1 MVMMSY
7 LGLVST
13 ANNAIITKMRVLLTL
28 TLLTA
33 VVYSQNIN
41 NAVETEMFAV
51 PITPNLFNWTYQ
63 EFEEQYRFHAS
74 LKGKPELPSWLR
86 YVYSSRHHSGF
97 IFGTPPRGTESSITL
112 EVIGLNRQDYETRR
126 VLVVLNVKPKENMAR
141 HEVELKID
149 NLNVEDLL
157 DDHRMTRLK
166 DILRMKLWTE
176 SKEDLYP
183 TFLSSAIDLGARLP
197 LKPSDGEGLVVRLGS
212 SIPFSSELKRLREEV
227 RPLSRLPSC
236 PREYKRT
243 TVERLFRDAGF
254 TLDWCSFELY
264 NTIYKP
270 RSTIHLEYLTELPN
284 TSRISST
291 RVLDRQQWSAPE
303 RRALPQRSVA
313 RQLVAAVAPPLLL
326 LCVAIAAL
334 TAVLC
339 FRYAAMTDP
348 ESEYFLENI
357 YHICIDY
364 RKKRAQKTG
373 RVELC
378 RYGTGNTDQTQVN
391 DNNSNKSLGVS
402 PNNSLVRPYS
412 PKSSTNLAGSYNRPQ
427 PPPYIGSTNNS
438 LHHRRS
444 GNTTTPSTSG
454 HTPEHNRTLALEESL
469 KLLNEANI
477 TGNYDGIPKD
487 PIIDLNDGT
496 EDYVLV
502 KPDFIQS
509 KPDLT
514 GYNSIKPD
522 LDDINV
528 PELAKY
534 GVTGIGM

>member
-1 MVMMSY
+1 
-7 LGLVST
+7 
-13 ANNAIITKMRVLLTL
+13 MRIVLTQ
-28 TLLTA
+28 LLLAA

-126 VLVVLNVKPKENMAR
+126 VLIVLKIQPKENMAR

-270 RSTIHLEYLTELPN
+270 RSTVHLEYLTELPN

-303 RRALPQRSVA
+303 RRALPQRGVA

-339 FRYAAMTDP
+339 FRYAA
-348 ESEYFLENI
+348 I
-357 YHICIDY
+357 AH
-364 RKKRAQKTG
+364 KTG

-378 RYGTGNTDQTQVN
+378 RYGTGNTEQTQIN

-427 PPPYIGSTNNS
+427 PPPYIGSTTNS
-438 LHHRRS
+438 LHHRKS

-454 HTPEHNRTLALEESL
+454 HTPEHTRTLALEESL

-487 PIIDLNDGT
+487 PIIDINDGS

-509 KPDLT
+509 KPDYIQLKPDT
-514 GYNSIKPD
+514 IGYNSIKPD

-534 GVTGIGM
+534 GVTGIGGI

>member
-1 MVMMSY
+1 MFTFFIV
-7 LGLVST
+7 
-13 ANNAIITKMRVLLTL
+13 
-28 TLLTA
+28 TLLAA
-33 VVYSQNIN
+33 VVSSENIYY

-51 PITPNLFNWTYQ
+51 PISPNLFNWTYQ
-63 EFEEQYRFHAS
+63 EFDEQYRFHAS

-86 YVYSSRHHSGF
+86 YVYSGRHHSGF
-97 IFGTPPRGTESSITL
+97 IFGTPPRGTESPINL
-112 EVIGLNRQDYETRR
+112 EVIGLNRQDYETRH
-126 VLVVLNVKPKENMAR
+126 VVVTLEIQPKENMAR

-157 DDHRMTRLK
+157 DEHRMTRLK

-176 SKEDLYP
+176 SKHDLYA

-212 SIPFSSELKRLREEV
+212 AVPFSSELKRLREEV

-264 NTIYKP
+264 NTIYKQ
-270 RSTIHLEYLTELPN
+270 RSTVHLEYQTELPN
-284 TSRISST
+284 TSRVANS
-291 RVLDRQQWSAPE
+291 
-303 RRALPQRSVA
+303 RALETRSDWWAPARSALPRRSVA
-313 RQLVAAVAPPLLL
+313 RQLAAALAPPVLLL
-326 LCVAIAAL
+326 LLAGAAL

-339 FRYAAMTDP
+339 FRYATMTDP
-348 ESEYFLENI
+348 ESENFLENI

-364 RKKRAQKTG
+364 KRKRAHKSG
-373 RVELC
+373 KVELC
-378 RYGTGNTDQTQVN
+378 RYGTGNTDQTQIA
-391 DNNSNKSLGVS
+391 DNTSNRSLGVS
-402 PNNSLVRPYS
+402 PNNSLVRP
-412 PKSSTNLAGSYNRPQ
+412 KSSTNLAGTYNRPQ
-427 PPPYIGSTNNS
+427 PPPYVGSTTNS
-438 LHHRRS
+438 LHHRKS
-444 GNTTTPSTSG
+444 GNKADTPSTSG
-454 HTPEHNRTLALEESL
+454 HTPEHNIGHLALEESL

-477 TGNYDGIPKD
+477 AGDFDGIPISKD

-502 KPDFIQS
+502 KPDPTAYIS
-509 KPDLT
+509 NKPDVT
-514 GYNSIKPD
+514 GYISIKPD

-534 GVTGIGM
+534 GVTGIGAI